1 MAGKTIRRGWMGFVL
16 GMAVVCAL
24 ASGARGEGCWE
35 FTEAGAYEIK
45 ASGTSANWTTNVGWS
60 GNVNNSY
67 ADGSAKFD
75 ATGDCLIFHF
85 DGIGGT
91 VRFWLQGY
99 KITGEE
105 DTGMPGFVVSLSAT
119 GNSGEWT
126 GWNLQ
131 DYISEE
137 EREVEWF
144 CDNDD
149 RYLKFEYGTKRA
161 WNIALKGVQ
170 IEGAPAKTYVSWANR
185 QDGFKVAQGAVGETI
200 RAVLINPPGGS
211 YSFGTLLEEFATPAW
226 SSDNAGTW
234 NDEHPPRDVF
244 TIDTSTLGDFTATAY
259 GRGEDV
265 EKAEDI
271 FPGTIHFSVV
281 PGHVLS
287 VGAEGGGTLT
297 AWVDQG
303 TNAVTGTATVAEGA
317 TVQLM
322 ATPDAGWGL
331 EQITLNGT
339 PITGGRFTMPPTNVD
354 VRAVFSQNAEGAK
367 TVIIS
372 QYYEGKGQNK
382 WIELFNPGDTPVDL
396 GSGLYRLGIWSNGK
410 RTLWHEGEAPTIT
423 IPLTNTIAAGGTL
436 LIGNT
441 SATEPAYALENR
453 LQANLSFNGDDTVIL
468 YTGTLFSTNNIVD
481 AFAVTDNTAADTT
494 FIRAPGI
501 EYGTTRDFDPEQ
513 WVQMALEAA
522 DNAAEGRNERLGFHR
537 STPLRIETAWV
548 DSSAEPPALVFE
560 IPATPEGYGIEGADS
575 VESVGEGAGA
585 WNWSNICDRCTVEN
599 AGAARRVRVP
609 LSIGDRQMVRFSL
622 TEGGDE

>member
-1 MAGKTIRRGWMGFVL
+1 MAGKTIRRGWMGFVW

-24 ASGARGEGCWE
+24 ATGARGEGCWE
-35 FTEAGAYEIK
+35 FTEADTYEIK
-45 ASGTSANWTTNVGWS
+45 AQGSSANWTTNVGWS

-75 ATGDCLIFHF
+75 ANGDYLLFHF

-105 DTGMPGFVVSLSAT
+105 DTGKPGFVISLSAT
-119 GNSGEWT
+119 GDSWT
-126 GWNLQ
+126 SWNLQ

-137 EREVEWF
+137 EQEVEWF

-149 RYLKFEYGTKRA
+149 RYLKFEYGTKRT
-161 WNIALKGVQ
+161 WNIALKCVQ

-185 QDGFKVAQGAVGETI
+185 QDGFKVAQGAAGETI

-211 YSFGTLLEEFATPAW
+211 YSFGTLVEEFATPAW

-234 NDEHPPRDVF
+234 NDENPPRDIF

-281 PGHVLS
+281 PGYTLS

-303 TNAVTGTATVAEGA
+303 TNAITGTAMVAEGA

-322 ATPDAGWGL
+322 AVPDAGWGL
-331 EQITLNGT
+331 EQITMNGT
-339 PITGGRFTMPPTNVD
+339 PVSGGRFTMPPTNAD

-396 GSGLYRLGIWSNGK
+396 GAGLYRLGIWSNGK
-410 RTLWHEGEAPTIT
+410 RTLWHAGEAPTAT
-423 IPLTNTIAAGGTL
+423 IPLTNTIPAGGTL

-441 SATEPAYALENR
+441 SATEPAYALENM

-468 YTGTLFSTNNIVD
+468 YTGALFSTNNIVD

-494 FIRAPGI
+494 FIRASGI
-501 EYGTTRDFDPEQ
+501 EYGTTRDFEPEQ

-522 DNAAEGRNERLGFHR
+522 DNAADGCNERLGFHR
-537 STPLRIETAWV
+537 STPLRIETAWI
-548 DSSAEPPALVFE
+548 DSAAEPPALVFE

-575 VESVGEGAGA
+575 VEPVGEGAGA
-585 WNWSNICDRCTVEN
+585 WNWSNICDRCTVED

-609 LSIGDRQMVRFSL
+609 LSIGGRQMVRFYL